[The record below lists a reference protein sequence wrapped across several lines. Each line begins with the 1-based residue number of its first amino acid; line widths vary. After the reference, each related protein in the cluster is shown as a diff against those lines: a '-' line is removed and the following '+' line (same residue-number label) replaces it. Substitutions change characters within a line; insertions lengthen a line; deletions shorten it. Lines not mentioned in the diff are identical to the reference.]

1 MTRELLGA
9 IIRKVLELKGFDI
22 EGGEGLPEK
31 LVLIA
36 VRVHLFPSRTQKLSS
51 HAPTILA
58 G

>member
-1 MTRELLGA
+1 MGA
-9 IIRKVLELKGFDI
+9 IIRKELELKGFDI

-36 VRVHLFPSRTQKLSS
+36 VRVHLYPSRTQKLSS